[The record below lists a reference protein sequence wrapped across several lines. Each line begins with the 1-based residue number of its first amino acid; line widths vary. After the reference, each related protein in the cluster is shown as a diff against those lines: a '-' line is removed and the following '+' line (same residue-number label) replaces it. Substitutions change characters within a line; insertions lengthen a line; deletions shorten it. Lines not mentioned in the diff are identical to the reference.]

1 MKKPVP
7 LRIPENLLSLAALK
21 ARRDRVDKATAL
33 RQILYAGAEVYTL
46 QLLSHGELSLSRA
59 AELLDLNPWEVL
71 ERAAARGIEVGET
84 LTQHRAV
91 GPSRVA
97 ERPSERESP
106 PERRTRV
113 TRRNH
118 RQEKKRSS

>member
-7 LRIPENLLSLAALK
+7 LRIPETLLSLAALK

-46 QLLSHGELSLSRA
+46 QLLSQGELSLSRA

-71 ERAAARGIEVGET
+71 EHAAARGIEVGGTLAQHHAGET
-84 LTQHRAV
+84 
-91 GPSRVA
+91 SRVA
-97 ERPSERESP
+97 EGLSKRESP
-106 PERRTRV
+106 SEGGARGSHRNRRQQKNRG
-113 TRRNH
+113 R
-118 RQEKKRSS
+118 

>member
-46 QLLSHGELSLSRA
+46 QLLSQGELSLSRA

-71 ERAAARGIEVGET
+71 ERAVGRGIEVGGT
-84 LTQHRAV
+84 LAQHHA
-91 GPSRVA
+91 GKPSRVA
-97 ERPSERESP
+97 EGPPGRELASEGGAKPAHRI
-106 PERRTRV
+106 RRK
-113 TRRNH
+113 
-118 RQEKKRSS
+118 RQNRGR

>member
-33 RQILYAGAEVYTL
+33 RQILYAGAEVYAL
-46 QLLSHGELSLSRA
+46 QLLSQGELSLSRA

-71 ERAAARGIEVGET
+71 DRAVAHGIEVGGT
-84 LTQHRAV
+84 LTQHRA
-91 GPSRVA
+91 GEPSRVA
-97 ERPSERESP
+97 EGPPGREVPSEGGAKGVHRRRRE
-106 PERRTRV
+106 RK
-113 TRRNH
+113 H
-118 RQEKKRSS
+118 RGR

>member
-33 RQILYAGAEVYTL
+33 RQILYSGAEAYTF
-46 QLLSHGELSLSRA
+46 QLLSQGELSLSRA

-71 ERAAARGIEVGET
+71 ERAAARGIEVSGT
-84 LTQHRAV
+84 LAQHQAG

-97 ERPSERESP
+97 EG
-106 PERRTRV
+106 RRKKDRA
-113 TRRNH
+113 RR
-118 RQEKKRSS
+118 

>member
-46 QLLSHGELSLSRA
+46 QLLSQGELSLSRA

-71 ERAAARGIEVGET
+71 ERAVARGIEVGGT
-84 LTQHRAV
+84 LTQHHA
-91 GPSRVA
+91 GEPSRVA
-97 ERPSERESP
+97 EGPSERDLPSQGGASVA
-106 PERRTRV
+106 RRI
-113 TRRNH
+113 RRAKQN
-118 RQEKKRSS
+118 RGR

>member
-21 ARRDRVDKATAL
+21 ARRDRVDRATAL

-46 QLLSHGELSLSRA
+46 QLLSQGELSLSRA

-71 ERAAARGIEVGET
+71 ERAVARGIEVGAT
-84 LTQHRAV
+84 LAQHHA
-91 GPSRVA
+91 GIPSRVA
-97 ERPSERESP
+97 EGMAAMNRPLKARTAEAH
-106 PERRTRV
+106 RTR
-113 TRRNH
+113 R
-118 RQEKKRSS
+118 EKRTPRA